1 MSQKLKNEFEK
12 EKIVELT
19 KGKNKSNT
27 FTGNENKK
35 WKERKKEK
43 IKNTFRANEDLKK
56 MQNERKKDRKHT
68 HFYSKG
74 KTRKKIT
81 KRKAKIP
88 FHVQQVLHAT
98 TLKFH

>member
-43 IKNTFRANEDLKK
+43 IKNTFRANEDFKK
-56 MQNERKKDRKHT
+56 CKKKERKIENIHT
-68 HFYSKG
+68 FTAKE
-74 KTRKKIT
+74 KQEKK
-81 KRKAKIP
+81 
-88 FHVQQVLHAT
+88 
-98 TLKFH
+98 